1 MMIYKVKSYEE
12 MSKKAAS
19 IIASQIIIKPDSV
32 LGLATGSSPVGTY
45 QNLIELYKKGYI
57 DFSRIPSINLDDYK
71 GLEPT
76 NDQSYRYFM
85 NTNLFDHVNIDKKA
99 TFVPDG
105 LEMDSDKACGDYEK
119 IIESYGGIDL
129 QLLGIG
135 RNGHIGFNE
144 PGPAFIKDTHCTDLT
159 QSTIDAN

>member
-32 LGLATGSSPVGTY
+32 LGLATGSSPVRTY

-57 DFSRIPSINLDDYK
+57 DFSRITSINLDEYK

-76 NDQSYRYFM
+76 NEDR
-85 NTNLFDHVNIDKKA
+85 K
-99 TFVPDG
+99 
-105 LEMDSDKACGDYEK
+105 
-119 IIESYGGIDL
+119 
-129 QLLGIG
+129 
-135 RNGHIGFNE
+135 
-144 PGPAFIKDTHCTDLT
+144 
-159 QSTIDAN
+159 STRLNSSHRVRSRMPSSA